1 MHSPSRVQIPPS
13 PLPAPGFPWNPG
25 ASSLP
30 VLLAWVL
37 GAGWICFLRCPP
49 CGRAWKATGYRA
61 QRVGFVVTFRLVG
74 AGKFGVV
81 GGRVCRVPGF
91 AQIADHLT
99 QNSPFLPFFGEVVC
113 TLGVCGCPMV
123 CDRSS
128 ACDNDVGSNMS
139 CVSTSCLA
147 CGSPVAHV
155 NPLFRTWAVLPRLG
169 IAGPRADEGL
179 RAPESRRRSGLRW
192 QTGGT
197 TVLGV
202 ARARPAATP
211 TPRP

>member
-1 MHSPSRVQIPPS
+1 MRTRRAYQGMQGTNPSDTTCPISRRMDTSCCWGGDLSV
-13 PLPAPGFPWNPG
+13 
-25 ASSLP
+25 
-30 VLLAWVL
+30 VL
-37 GAGWICFLRCPP
+37 R
-49 CGRAWKATGYRA
+49 
-61 QRVGFVVTFRLVG
+61 
-74 AGKFGVV
+74 GKVAVV

-169 IAGPRADEGL
+169 IAGSRADEGL

>member
-1 MHSPSRVQIPPS
+1 VEGAAGLLVVARVE
-13 PLPAPGFPWNPG
+13 GEG
-25 ASSLP
+25 AQGL
-30 VLLAWVL
+30 
-37 GAGWICFLRCPP
+37 
-49 CGRAWKATGYRA
+49 
-61 QRVGFVVTFRLVG
+61 
-74 AGKFGVV
+74 
-81 GGRVCRVPGF
+81 RVPGF

-128 ACDNDVGSNMS
+128 ACDNDVGFNMS

-169 IAGPRADEGL
+169 IAGPRADEEAHV
-179 RAPESRRRSGLRW
+179 RVK
-192 QTGGT
+192 GT
-197 TVLGV
+197 QVDG
-202 ARARPAATP
+202 AG
-211 TPRP
+211 

>member
-1 MHSPSRVQIPPS
+1 MRTRRAHQGMQGTNHS
-13 PLPAPGFPWNPG
+13 NT
-25 ASSLP
+25 
-30 VLLAWVL
+30 
-37 GAGWICFLRCPP
+37 ICHITR
-49 CGRAWKATGYRA
+49 
-61 QRVGFVVTFRLVG
+61 RLDTSCCWGGDLSAVRR
-74 AGKFGVV
+74 GKVAVV
-81 GGRVCRVPGF
+81 GGGVCLVPGF

-99 QNSPFLPFFGEVVC
+99 HNSPFLPFFGEVVC

-155 NPLFRTWAVLPRLG
+155 NPLFRMWAGLPRFG
-169 IAGPRADEGL
+169 IAGPRADEKGQVRNSGPTCVYEGL

-211 TPRP
+211 TPTPRP

>member
-1 MHSPSRVQIPPS
+1 MRQPRLGIVGPRADEKGIPRRARYEPS
-13 PLPAPGFPWNPG
+13 NTT
-25 ASSLP
+25 
-30 VLLAWVL
+30 
-37 GAGWICFLRCPP
+37 CPISRRMDTS
-49 CGRAWKATGYRA
+49 CCWGGDLSAVWR
-61 QRVGFVVTFRLVG
+61 
-74 AGKFGVV
+74 GKVAVV
-81 GGRVCRVPGF
+81 GGRVCCVPAF

-99 QNSPFLPFFGEVVC
+99 HNSPFLPFFGEVVC

-169 IAGPRADEGL
+169 IAGSRADEGL

>member
-1 MHSPSRVQIPPS
+1 MDTLCCWCGDFAAV
-13 PLPAPGFPWNPG
+13 
-25 ASSLP
+25 
-30 VLLAWVL
+30 
-37 GAGWICFLRCPP
+37 RC
-49 CGRAWKATGYRA
+49 GK
-61 QRVGFVVTFRLVG
+61 VT
-74 AGKFGVV
+74 VV

-113 TLGVCGCPMV
+113 TLGVCVCPMV

-169 IAGPRADEGL
+169 IAGPRADEEA
-179 RAPESRRRSGLRW
+179 RVRIK
-192 QTGGT
+192 GT
-197 TVLGV
+197 QVHG
-202 ARARPAATP
+202 AG
-211 TPRP
+211 